1 MYVYVCMCV
10 CMYVCVCMNV
20 CVMCVHMS
28 CILQW
33 YTQDF
38 NSSNKSSI
46 VILLLVPRARNVLP
60 FVPWRSIV
68 VAKAILDH
76 DKM

>member
-10 CMYVCVCMNV
+10 CMCVYEC
-20 CVMCVHMS
+20 MCVRT

-46 VILLLVPRARNVLP
+46 VILLLVLVPRARNVLP